1 MVTRLITVLLIVVI
15 FALSLAV
22 LTRNSK
28 IKASQ
33 KKETNQTLEIPR
45 LYPYPVKNDNSQ
57 QPPSLSARS
66 VVVLDAKTGII
77 LFEKDPKVKHFPAS
91 TTKLMTALVVLE
103 KCSPENHV
111 EVGPIVKEG
120 TQMGLEKGDKVTV
133 ETLLSGMLI
142 ASGNDAAFTLA
153 FACSDSYLA
162 FVDSMNRKAKELG
175 MTSTNFENP
184 AGFDGKNQYSTAQDL
199 AKLAKVAVSNPLIS
213 RIVSTKS
220 AVLNDVSGTKAYYV
234 ENINELLGEV
244 EGIEGVKTGQTS
256 GSGEILISKT
266 TRQKNTIIIALLSS
280 TGRFEET
287 KKLIEW
293 TYTNYR
299 WVNP

>member
-1 MVTRLITVLLIVVI
+1 MTRLVTAVLILLIFSASI
-15 FALSLAV
+15 F
-22 LTRNSK
+22 TFTKNSR

-33 KKETNQTLEIPR
+33 KKETDQVLEIPR
-45 LYPYPVKNDNSQ
+45 LYPYPVKNENFHE
-57 QPPSLSARS
+57 PPSLSAQS
-66 VVVLDAKTGII
+66 VVVIDAKTGIV
-77 LFEKDPKVKHFPAS
+77 LFERDPKVKHFPAS
-91 TTKLMTALVVLE
+91 TTKLMTALVALE

-133 ETLLSGMLI
+133 EALLSGMLI
-142 ASGNDAAFTLA
+142 ASGNDAAYTLA
-153 FACSDSYLA
+153 FACSPSYLS

-199 AKLAKVAVSNPLIS
+199 AKLAKVAVANPLIS

-220 AVLNDVSGTKAYYV
+220 AVLNDVTGTKTYFV

-266 TRQKNTIIIALLSS
+266 TRGGNTIIIALLSS
-280 TGRFEET
+280 SGRFEET

-293 TYTNYR
+293 TYSNYL
-299 WVNP
+299 WLAP